1 MAEWREEDHPRKDD
15 GEFTK
20 KLNAAL
26 DKSSDELR
34 NEQRREIREPEP
46 TVVDAATGKP
56 KTKKLSTYNVSRQEW
71 ARYYEQL
78 GFIKAGTFSPMKTED
93 GGNVI
98 RIDNKLFFDN
108 GDFENPKVKKVYQF
122 KSDDDIDKFIKVFKG
137 KGVLK

>member
-1 MAEWREEDHPRKDD
+1 MAEWREEDHPR
-15 GEFTK
+15 GERGRFTET
-20 KLNAAL
+20 LNAAL

-34 NEQRREIREPEP
+34 DQQRREIREPEP
-46 TVVDAATGKP
+46 TVVDAATGEP

-108 GDFENPKVKKVYQF
+108 GNFENPKVKKVVCF
-122 KSDDDIDKFIKVFKG
+122 KNEEAITSYLEKVKN
-137 KGVLK
+137 KK